1 MNKYVFRADESAR
14 AASLYAAVK
23 TYVGDS
29 NAKKLRKDTSEHKK
43 RDSSSPS
50 DQKMRESF
58 SLSDQRM
65 KETNGNTEDEN
76 IDNGNISTDRSGA
89 GSASDQVNI

>member
-1 MNKYVFRADESAR
+1 M
-14 AASLYAAVK
+14 
-23 TYVGDS
+23 
-29 NAKKLRKDTSEHKK
+29 RKDTSEHKK
-43 RDSSSPS
+43 QDSSSPS

-76 IDNGNISTDRSGA
+76 IDNGNISTDRYDAASA
-89 GSASDQVNI
+89 GDEVNI